1 MIDRYLLR
9 YFLAVIDEG
18 NFSRAAARCNV
29 SQPTLSVGIA
39 KLERLIGRKLF
50 DRTNRRVAL
59 TVAGAEL
66 AARAR
71 RIEAEFIAA
80 ERETAASGTL
90 PLLRVGVLASIPS
103 AWLGRIARDCA
114 ATAASEQVEFV
125 DGREREL
132 TEALT
137 RGRIDVA
144 LTLVRPD
151 ERRFTAEPVLEEGYR
166 LALPASH
173 PLAAREEVAA
183 EELAADTMIVR
194 RHCEALAATSRHFT
208 ARGVR
213 PFFALR
219 TYDDGRALA
228 LVEAGLGLTVMPD
241 CFAAPGISRPRLS
254 GFDERRTIGLLHAPG
269 LPAERRA
276 RSPVLDALRRAAS
289 PAA

>member
-1 MIDRYLLR
+1 MPRVVLHRDGQVHEGEVKDNANLVVQAGIRQFPYPALR
-9 YFLAVIDEG
+9 YG
-18 NFSRAAARCNV
+18 CGMGKCARCACRV
-29 SQPTLSVGIA
+29 LSGG
-39 KLERLIGRKLF
+39 EH
-50 DRTNRRVAL
+50 
-59 TVAGAEL
+59 
-66 AARAR
+66 
-71 RIEAEFIAA
+71 
-80 ERETAASGTL
+80 L
-90 PLLRVGVLASIPS
+90 PEPN
-103 AWLGRIARDCA
+103 WKEKKQLGPR
-114 ATAASEQVEFV
+114 
-125 DGREREL
+125 
-132 TEALT
+132 
-137 RGRIDVA
+137 
-144 LTLVRPD
+144 
-151 ERRFTAEPVLEEGYR
+151 LEEGYR

-219 TYDDGRALA
+219 TYDDGRAMA

-276 RSPVLDALRRAAS
+276 RSPILDALRRAAS